1 MINQQALA
9 LGTKRNTI
17 MELADYGRRRAA
29 IIGKENVFDFS
40 IGNPS
45 VPAPAQVNETILD
58 ILQNTDSL
66 EVHSYTSTM
75 GSVPARSAVAA
86 DLNARF
92 GCNATAEELL
102 LCCGAAP
109 EVSAVCKAL
118 TTEGAEILVFAPYFP
133 EYKPYVEQA
142 GAIFRIVPADI
153 PNFQLNLS
161 ALEEMLT
168 PNTSAVIVN
177 NPNNPVGSVY
187 STETITKL
195 AALLEKKSAEF
206 GHRIYIIADEPYREL
221 AYEGVQ
227 VPFIPNI
234 YPHTVV
240 CYSYSKSLSLPGERL
255 GYIYV
260 PTAAQDGRD
269 LYHAILGAARAMGH
283 VCAPSLMQLM
293 LARCAH
299 LQPDLTVYDRNRK
312 TLADA
317 LTSYGY
323 EMARPEG
330 AFYIFL
336 KAPGG
341 DDRAF
346 SQKAMAKDL
355 LLMPGSDF
363 GCPGY
368 LRLCYCVSYDTVVR
382 SLPIFRELM
391 EEYRK

>member
-1 MINQQALA
+1 MINPESLA

-17 MELADYGRRRAA
+17 MELADHGRRRAA
-29 IIGKENVFDFS
+29 IVGKENVFDFS

-45 VPAPAQVNETILD
+45 IPAPAEVQNAILD
-58 ILQNTDSL
+58 IMQNMDPL
-66 EVHSYTSTM
+66 AVHSYTSTM
-75 GSVPARSAVAA
+75 GDPRTRAMVAA

-92 GCNATAEELL
+92 GCDAKAEELL

-109 EVSAVCKAL
+109 EVAAACKAL
-118 TTEGAEILVFAPYFP
+118 TTPGAEILVFAPYFP
-133 EYKPYVEQA
+133 EYRPYIEQA
-142 GAIFRIVPADI
+142 GALFRVVPADI
-153 PNFQLNLS
+153 PNFQLNFS
-161 ALEEMLT
+161 ALEEMLS
-168 PNTSAVIVN
+168 PNTSAVIIN
-177 NPNNPVGSVY
+177 NPNNPVGTIY
-187 STETITKL
+187 SAETIEKL

-221 AYEGVQ
+221 AYDGAV

-260 PTAAQDGRD
+260 PSAAEQGRD
-269 LYHAILGAARAMGH
+269 LYHAIIGAARAMGH

-299 LQPDLTVYDRNRK
+299 LQPDLATYDRNRR
-312 TLADA
+312 TLVEA

-323 EMARPEG
+323 EMAKADG
-330 AFYIFL
+330 AFYLFL

-341 DDRAF
+341 DDRVF
-346 SQKAMAKDL
+346 SQKAMEKDL

-368 LRLCYCVSYDTVVR
+368 LRLSYCVSYDTVVR
-382 SLPIFRELM
+382 SLPLFRALI
-391 EEYRK
+391 EE

>member
-1 MINQQALA
+1 MINQAALA

-17 MELADYGRRRAA
+17 MELADHGRRRAA
-29 IIGKENVFDFS
+29 IVGKENVVDFS

-45 VPAPAQVNETILD
+45 IPAPAEVNAAILD
-58 ILQNTDSL
+58 IVQNMDSL
-66 EVHSYTSTM
+66 AVHSYTSTM
-75 GSVPARSAVAA
+75 GDTRTRAAIAA
-86 DLNARF
+86 DLNRRF
-92 GCNATAEELL
+92 GCDATAEELL

-109 EVSAVCKAL
+109 EVSAACKAL
-118 TTEGAEILVFAPYFP
+118 STPGAEILVFAPYFP
-133 EYKPYVEQA
+133 EYKPYIEQA
-142 GAIFRIVPADI
+142 GAAFRAVPADI
-153 PNFQLNLS
+153 PQFQLNLP
-161 ALEEMLT
+161 ALEEMLS

-177 NPNNPVGSVY
+177 NPNNPVGTVY
-187 STETITKL
+187 TEETLRRL
-195 AALLEKKSAEF
+195 ADLLERKSRQF

-221 AYEGVQ
+221 AYDGAS

-240 CYSYSKSLSLPGERL
+240 CYSYSKSLSLPGERM

-260 PTAAQDGRD
+260 PARAEAGRD
-269 LYHAILGAARAMGH
+269 LYHAIIGAARAMGH
-283 VCAPSLMQLM
+283 VCAPSLMQLV

-299 LQPDLTVYDRNRK
+299 LQPDLRIYDKNRR
-312 TLADA
+312 TLMEA
-317 LTSYGY
+317 LSSYGY
-323 EMARPEG
+323 EMARPDG
-330 AFYIFL
+330 AFYLFL

-346 SQKAMAKDL
+346 SRKAMEKDL

-382 SLPIFRELM
+382 SLPLFRELINA
-391 EEYRK
+391 

>member
-1 MINQQALA
+1 MINPASLA

-17 MELADYGRRRAA
+17 MELADHGRARAA
-29 IIGKENVFDFS
+29 VIGKENVFDFS

-45 VPAPAQVNETILD
+45 IPTPDGVSTALLD
-58 ILQNTDSL
+58 ILQNMDPL
-66 EVHSYTSTM
+66 DIHSYTSTM
-75 GSVPARSAVAA
+75 GDPNTRAMVAA

-92 GCNATAEELL
+92 GCDAKAEELL

-109 EVSAVCKAL
+109 EVAAACKAL
-118 TTEGAEILVFAPYFP
+118 TTPGSEILVFAPYFP

-142 GAIFRIVPADI
+142 GAAFRIVPADI
-153 PNFQLNLS
+153 PNFQLNLT
-161 ALEEMLT
+161 ALEEMLS

-177 NPNNPVGSVY
+177 NPNNPVGCVY
-187 STETITKL
+187 SAETITKL
-195 AALLEKKSAEF
+195 AALLEKKSVEF

-221 AYEGVQ
+221 AYDGAV
-227 VPFIPNI
+227 VPFIPQI

-260 PTAAQDGRD
+260 PTAAEAGRD
-269 LYHAILGAARAMGH
+269 LYHAIVGAARAMGH
-283 VCAPSLMQLM
+283 VCAPSLMQRM

-299 LQPDLTVYDRNRK
+299 LQPDLTTYDRNRR
-312 TLADA
+312 TLVEA

-323 EMARPEG
+323 EMAKPDG
-330 AFYIFL
+330 AFYLFL

-346 SQKAMAKDL
+346 SQKAMSKDL
-355 LLMPGSDF
+355 LLMPGTDF

-391 EEYRK
+391 EEYR

>member
-1 MINQQALA
+1 MINPESLA

-17 MELADYGRRRAA
+17 MELADYGRSRAA
-29 IIGKENVFDFS
+29 LIGKENVFDFS

-45 VPAPAQVNETILD
+45 VPAPPEVNAAILD
-58 ILQNTDSL
+58 IVQNMDSL
-66 EVHSYTSTM
+66 AIHSYTSTM
-75 GSVPARSAVAA
+75 GDMKTRSVIAN
-86 DLNARF
+86 DMNTRF
-92 GCNATAEELL
+92 GCNAKAEELL

-118 TTEGAEILVFAPYFP
+118 TIPGSEIFVFAPYFP
-133 EYKPYVEQA
+133 EYKPYIEQA
-142 GAIFRIVPADI
+142 GAAFRVVPADE
-153 PNFQLNLS
+153 PNFQLNLA

-187 STETITKL
+187 SSTTIEKL
-195 AALLEKKSAEF
+195 AALLERKSAEY

-221 AYEGVQ
+221 VYGNAL
-227 VPFIPNI
+227 VPFIPHI

-240 CYSYSKSLSLPGERL
+240 CYSYSKSLSLPGERM

-260 PTAAQDGRD
+260 PTAAEDGRN
-269 LYHAILGAARAMGH
+269 LYFAIIGAARAMGH
-283 VCAPSLMQLM
+283 VCAPSLMQLV
-293 LARCAH
+293 LQRCAH
-299 LQPDLTVYDRNRK
+299 LNPDLSVYDRNRR
-312 TLADA
+312 TLLEA
-317 LTSYGY
+317 LREYGY
-323 EMARPEG
+323 EIVEPEG
-330 AFYIFL
+330 AFYLFL

-355 LLMPGSDF
+355 LLMPSTDF
-363 GCPGY
+363 GWPGY

-382 SLPIFRELM
+382 SLPVFKALM
-391 EEYRK
+391 EEYK

>member
-1 MINQQALA
+1 MINQASLA

-17 MELADYGRRRAA
+17 MELADYGRSRAA
-29 IIGKENVFDFS
+29 IVGKENVFDFS

-45 VPAPAQVNETILD
+45 IPAPEAVQAAMLD
-58 ILQNTDSL
+58 ILQNMPPL
-66 EVHSYTSTM
+66 AVHSYTSTM
-75 GSVPARSAVAA
+75 GDPRARAAVAE

-92 GCNATAEELL
+92 GCDAKAEELL

-109 EVSAVCKAL
+109 EVAAVCKAL
-118 TTEGAEILVFAPYFP
+118 TTEGAEIFVFAPYFP

-142 GAIFRIVPADI
+142 GAIFRIVPPDI
-153 PNFQLNLS
+153 PAFQLNLS
-161 ALEEMLT
+161 ALEAMLT

-177 NPNNPVGSVY
+177 NPNNPVGCVY
-187 STETITKL
+187 SQETLEQL
-195 AALLEKKSAEF
+195 AALLERKSAEY

-221 AYEGVQ
+221 VYDGVQ
-227 VPFIPNI
+227 APFIPHI

-260 PTAAQDGRD
+260 PAAAQDSRD
-269 LYHAILGAARAMGH
+269 LYHAIIGAARAMGH

-299 LQPDLTVYDRNRK
+299 LQPDLSTYDRNRK
-312 TLADA
+312 TLLEA

-323 EMARPEG
+323 EMAKPDG
-330 AFYIFL
+330 AFYLFL

-346 SQKAMAKDL
+346 SQKAMAYDL
-355 LLMPGSDF
+355 LLMPGADF

-382 SLPIFRELM
+382 SLPLFKALI
-391 EEYRK
+391 EEY

>member
-1 MINQQALA
+1 MINPESLA

-17 MELADYGRRRAA
+17 MELADHGRRRAA
-29 IIGKENVFDFS
+29 IVGKENVFDFS

-45 VPAPAQVNETILD
+45 IPAQAEVQNAILD
-58 ILQNTDSL
+58 IMQNMDPL
-66 EVHSYTSTM
+66 AVHSYTATM
-75 GSVPARSAVAA
+75 GDVHTRSAIAA

-92 GCNATAEELL
+92 GCDAKAEELL

-109 EVSAVCKAL
+109 EVSAACKAL
-118 TTEGAEILVFAPYFP
+118 TTPGAEILVFAPYFP
-133 EYKPYVEQA
+133 EYKPYIEQA
-142 GAIFRIVPADI
+142 GAIFRVVPADI
-153 PNFQLNLS
+153 PDFQLNFS
-161 ALEEMLT
+161 ALEAMLT

-177 NPNNPVGSVY
+177 NPNNPVGTVY
-187 STETITKL
+187 SAETIEKL
-195 AALLEKKSAEF
+195 AALLEKKSAEY

-221 AYEGVQ
+221 VYGGAT

-260 PTAAQDGRD
+260 PSAAEQGRD
-269 LYHAILGAARAMGH
+269 LYHAIIGAARAMGH

-299 LQPDLTVYDRNRK
+299 LQPDLEVYDRNRR
-312 TLADA
+312 TLVDA
-317 LTSYGY
+317 LTANGY
-323 EMARPEG
+323 EMARADG
-330 AFYIFL
+330 AFYLFL

-346 SQKAMAKDL
+346 SQKAMEKDL

-368 LRLCYCVSYDTVVR
+368 LRLCYCVSYDMVVR
-382 SLPIFRELM
+382 SLPLFRALI
-391 EEYRK
+391 EE

>member
-1 MINQQALA
+1 MINPATLA

-17 MELADYGRRRAA
+17 MELADYGRSRAA
-29 IIGKENVFDFS
+29 IVGKENVFDFS

-45 VPAPAQVNETILD
+45 IPAPAEVQDAILD
-58 ILQNTDSL
+58 IMQNMDPL
-66 EVHSYTSTM
+66 AVHSYTSTM
-75 GSVPARSAVAA
+75 GDPKTRAAVAA

-92 GCNATAEELL
+92 DCDAKAEELL

-109 EVSAVCKAL
+109 EVSAACKAL
-118 TTEGAEILVFAPYFP
+118 TTEGSEILVFAPYFP

-142 GAIFRIVPADI
+142 GAIFRVVPADI
-153 PNFQLNLS
+153 PNFQLNLT
-161 ALEEMLT
+161 ALEGMLS

-177 NPNNPVGSVY
+177 NPNNPVGTIY
-187 STETITKL
+187 STETIEKL
-195 AALLEKKSAEF
+195 AALLEKKSVEF

-221 AYEGVQ
+221 AYDGAV

-260 PTAAQDGRD
+260 PSAAEQGRD
-269 LYHAILGAARAMGH
+269 LYHAIVGAARAMGH

-299 LQPDLTVYDRNRK
+299 LQPDLAVYDRNRR
-312 TLADA
+312 TLAEA

-323 EMARPEG
+323 EMAKPDG
-330 AFYIFL
+330 AFYLFL

-346 SQKAMAKDL
+346 SQKAMEKDL

-368 LRLCYCVSYDTVVR
+368 LRLCYCVDYDTVVR
-382 SLPIFRELM
+382 SLPVFRELM
-391 EEYRK
+391 DTYK

>member
-1 MINQQALA
+1 MIDPQSLA

-29 IIGKENVFDFS
+29 MVGKENVFDFS

-45 VPAPAQVNETILD
+45 VPTPEEVNTALLD

-66 EVHSYTSTM
+66 AVHGYTSTM
-75 GSVPARSAVAA
+75 GDPRAREAVAA

-92 GCNATAEELL
+92 GCNAQAQDLI

-142 GAIFRIVPADI
+142 GAIFRIVPPDVPHFQI
-153 PNFQLNLS
+153 NFD
-161 ALEEMLT
+161 ALEAALS

-177 NPNNPVGSVY
+177 NPNNPVGTVY
-187 STETITKL
+187 SAETIARL
-195 AALLEKKSAEF
+195 AALLQRKSEEF

-221 AYEGVQ
+221 VYDGAQ
-227 VPFIPNI
+227 VPFIPDF

-260 PTAAQDGRD
+260 PAGAEDSRD

-283 VCAPSLMQLM
+283 VCAPSLMQQMLM
-293 LARCAH
+293 RCAH
-299 LQPDLTVYDRNRK
+299 VQPELATYDRNRR
-312 TLADA
+312 TLVDA
-317 LTSYGY
+317 LTAYGY
-323 EMARPEG
+323 EMAPANG
-330 AFYIFL
+330 AFYLFL

-346 SQKAMAKDL
+346 SQKAMEKDV

-368 LRLCYCVSYDTVVR
+368 LRLCYCVSYDTIVR
-382 SLPIFRELM
+382 SLPLFRELM
-391 EEYRK
+391 K

>member
-1 MINQQALA
+1 MINPQSLA

-45 VPAPAQVNETILD
+45 VPAPTQVNDAILD
-58 ILQNTDSL
+58 IIGNMDSL
-66 EVHSYTSTM
+66 AVHSYTSTM
-75 GSVPARSAVAA
+75 GDLRTRAAVAE

-92 GCNATAEELL
+92 GCDAKAEELL

-109 EVSAVCKAL
+109 EVAAVCKAL
-118 TTEGAEILVFAPYFP
+118 TTPGAEIFVFAPYFP

-142 GAIFRIVPADI
+142 GAQLRIVPPDI
-153 PNFQLNLS
+153 PYFQLNLA

-177 NPNNPVGSVY
+177 NPTNPVGSVY
-187 STETITKL
+187 SAETLKKL
-195 AALLEKKSAEF
+195 AALLEKKSAEY

-221 AYEGVQ
+221 VYDGIQA
-227 VPFIPNI
+227 PFIPHI
-234 YPHTVV
+234 YPHTAV

-260 PTAAQDGRD
+260 PSAAENGWE
-269 LYHAILGAARAMGH
+269 LYHAIVGAARAMGH
-283 VCAPSLMQLM
+283 VCAPSLWQKVI
-293 LARCAH
+293 ARCVH
-299 LQPDLTVYDRNRK
+299 LRPDLEAYDKNRK
-312 TLADA
+312 ALRDGLAA
-317 LTSYGY
+317 MGY
-323 EMARPEG
+323 EVANPDG
-330 AFYIFL
+330 AFYLFV

-341 DDRAF
+341 DAAAF
-346 SQKAMAKDL
+346 SEKAKQKDL
-355 LLMPGSDF
+355 LLVPGDGF

-368 LRLCYCVSYDTVVR
+368 FRLCYCVSYEMIQS
-382 SLPIFRELM
+382 SLPIFRELI
-391 EEYRK
+391 

>member
-1 MINQQALA
+1 MINPASLA

-17 MELADYGRRRAA
+17 MELADYGRARAA
-29 IIGKENVFDFS
+29 IVGKENIFDFS

-45 VPAPAQVNETILD
+45 TPAPEEVQAAMLD
-58 ILQNTDSL
+58 ILQNMPPL
-66 EVHSYTSTM
+66 AVHGYTSTM
-75 GSVPARSAVAA
+75 GDPHTRAMVAA

-92 GCNATAEELL
+92 GCAAKPEELL

-118 TTEGAEILVFAPYFP
+118 TTEGAEIFVFAPYFP

-142 GAIFRIVPADI
+142 GATLRIVPPDI
-153 PNFQLNLS
+153 PEFQLNLA
-161 ALEEMLT
+161 ALEEMMS
-168 PNTSAVIVN
+168 PNTSAVIIN
-177 NPNNPVGSVY
+177 NPNNPVGTVY
-187 STETITKL
+187 SASTIKAL
-195 AALLEKKSAEF
+195 AALLERKSAEF

-221 AYEGVQ
+221 VYEGVT
-227 VPFIPNI
+227 VPFIPDF

-260 PTAAQDGRD
+260 PAEAQDGRD
-269 LYHAILGAARAMGH
+269 LYYAIVGAARAMGH

-299 LQPDLTVYDRNRK
+299 VQPDLSTYDRNRR
-312 TLADA
+312 TLMEA
-317 LTSYGY
+317 LRSYGY
-323 EMARPEG
+323 EMAKSDG
-330 AFYIFL
+330 AFYLFL

-346 SQKAMAKDL
+346 SQRAMAKDL

-368 LRLCYCVSYDTVVR
+368 LRLCYCVSYDTVLG
-382 SLPIFRELM
+382 SLPIFRSLIQDEQ
-391 EEYRK
+391 

>member
-1 MINQQALA
+1 MINQAALA
-9 LGTKRNTI
+9 LGIKRNTI
-17 MELADYGRRRAA
+17 MELADYGRSRAA
-29 IIGKENVFDFS
+29 VVGKENVFDFS

-45 VPAPAQVNETILD
+45 IPTPEAVHNTLLD
-58 ILQNTDSL
+58 ILQNMDPL
-66 EVHSYTSTM
+66 AVHGYTSTM
-75 GSVPARSAVAA
+75 GDPRTRAMVAE
-86 DLNARF
+86 DLNKRF
-92 GCNATAEELL
+92 GCDAKAEQLL

-109 EVSAVCKAL
+109 EVSAACKAL

-133 EYKPYVEQA
+133 EYKPYIEQA
-142 GAIFRIVPADI
+142 GAIFRVVPADI
-153 PNFQLNLS
+153 PNFQLNFA
-161 ALEEMLT
+161 ALEEMLS

-177 NPNNPVGSVY
+177 NPNNPVGTVY
-187 STETITKL
+187 SLETIEKL
-195 AALLEKKSAEF
+195 AALLERKSAEF

-221 AYEGVQ
+221 VYEGAE
-227 VPFIPNI
+227 VPFIPLI

-260 PTAAQDGRD
+260 PGNAQDSRD
-269 LYHAILGAARAMGH
+269 LYHAIIGAARAMGH

-299 LQPDLTVYDRNRK
+299 LQPDLETYDRNRK
-312 TLADA
+312 TLVDA

-323 EMARPEG
+323 EMAKADG
-330 AFYIFL
+330 AFYLFL

-346 SQKAMAKDL
+346 SAKAMEKDV

-382 SLPIFRELM
+382 SLPIFRELIG
-391 EEYRK
+391 

>member
-1 MINQQALA
+1 MINQAALA

-17 MELADYGRRRAA
+17 MELADHGRRRAA
-29 IIGKENVFDFS
+29 IVGKENVFDFS

-45 VPAPAQVNETILD
+45 IPAPKEVQEAILD
-58 ILQNTDSL
+58 IIRNTDPL
-66 EVHSYTSTM
+66 AVHSYTSTM
-75 GSVPARSAVAA
+75 GDIHTRGMIAE
-86 DLNARF
+86 DLNRRF
-92 GCNATAEELL
+92 GCNAKAEELL

-109 EVSAVCKAL
+109 EVAAACKAL
-118 TTEGAEILVFAPYFP
+118 TVPGSEILVFAPYFP

-142 GAIFRIVPADI
+142 GSVFCIVPADI
-153 PNFQLNLS
+153 PNFQINFA
-161 ALEEMLT
+161 ALEERIN

-177 NPNNPVGSVY
+177 NPNNPVGTIY
-187 STETITKL
+187 STETIQAL
-195 AALLEKKSAEF
+195 ADLLDRKSREF

-221 AYEGVQ
+221 AYDGAV

-240 CYSYSKSLSLPGERL
+240 CYSYSKSLSLPGERM

-260 PTAAQDGRD
+260 PSQADAGRD
-269 LYHAILGAARAMGH
+269 LYHAIIGAARAMGH
-283 VCAPSLMQLM
+283 VCAPSLMQLV
-293 LARCAH
+293 LARTAH
-299 LQPDLTVYDRNRK
+299 LQPDLTVYDKNRR
-312 TLADA
+312 TLVEA

-323 EMARPEG
+323 EMAKPDG
-330 AFYIFL
+330 AFYLFI

-346 SQKAMAKDL
+346 SQKAMEKDL
-355 LLMPGSDF
+355 LIMPGSDF

-382 SLPIFRELM
+382 SLPLFEALIQE
-391 EEYRK
+391 